1 MKILKCVIVVDMIKW
16 FCFITIIVFV
26 SCKSEYTKYVESE
39 LDKGVI
45 NDSLIFGMRMGQ
57 TRKDFFRI
65 CWDLNKQQIITNGEG
80 TNAQY
85 VEKLDSTQDKTLQKT
100 MLFYGIFDQT
110 DTMRGM
116 NIKYRYDSWAPWNK
130 NRYSIVLL
138 DQLKAFYTQ
147 NYKGN
152 DFMEIDLDDIKYKA
166 YAKIDGNRQ
175 ILMYQKDDRDVI
187 VKIEDLRHKYKK

>member
-1 MKILKCVIVVDMIKW
+1 MIKW

-45 NDSLIFGMRMGQ
+45 YDSLIFGMRMGQ

-85 VEKLDSTQDKTLQKT
+85 VEKLDSTQDQTLQKT

-130 NRYSIVLL
+130 NRYSIFLL
-138 DQLKAFYTQ
+138 NEMKAFYTQ
-147 NYKGN
+147 KYVGN
-152 DFMEIDLDDIKYKA
+152 DFIEIDLDGIDYKA

-175 ILMYQKDDRDVI
+175 ILMYQKDDRDLV

>member
-1 MKILKCVIVVDMIKW
+1 MIVLKCVIVVDMIKW
-16 FCFITIIVFV
+16 FCFITIIVFG
-26 SCKSEYTKYVESE
+26 SCKSDYTKYVELE

-80 TNAQY
+80 INAQY
-85 VEKLDSTQDKTLQKT
+85 VEKLDSTQDQTLQKT

-130 NRYSIVLL
+130 NRHSIVLL
-138 DQLKAFYTQ
+138 KEMKEFYIQ
-147 NYKGN
+147 KYKGN
-152 DFMEIDLDDIKYKA
+152 DFLEIDLDGIKYKA
-166 YAKIDGNRQ
+166 YVKIDGNRQ
-175 ILMYQKDDRDVI
+175 ILMYQKDDKDLV
-187 VKIEDLRHKYKK
+187 VKIEDLRHKYIK

>member
-1 MKILKCVIVVDMIKW
+1 MKVLKCVIVVDMIKW
-16 FCFITIIVFV
+16 FCFFSILFFI
-26 SCKSEYTKYVESE
+26 SCQSEYTKYVESE
-39 LDKGVI
+39 LDKGLI

-65 CWDLNKQQIITNGEG
+65 CWDLNKAQIITNGEG
-80 TNAQY
+80 MNAKY
-85 VEKLDSTQDKTLQKT
+85 VEKLDSTKDKTLQKT

-130 NRYSIVLL
+130 DRHSSVLL
-138 DQLKAFYTQ
+138 NEMKEYYRT

-152 DFMEIDLDDIKYKA
+152 EFLEIDLEGIKYKA
-166 YAKIDGNRQ
+166 YVKIDGNRQ
-175 ILMYQKDDRDVI
+175 ILMYQKDDKDI
-187 VKIEDLRHKYKK
+187 AVKIEDLRYKYKK

>member
-1 MKILKCVIVVDMIKW
+1 MKVLKCVIVVDMIKW

-39 LDKGVI
+39 LDEGVV

-57 TRKDFFRI
+57 TRKDFYSI

-85 VEKLDSTQDKTLQKT
+85 VEKLDSTQDQSLQKT
-100 MLFYGIFDQT
+100 MLFYGIFDQS

-130 NRYSIVLL
+130 NRYSNVLL